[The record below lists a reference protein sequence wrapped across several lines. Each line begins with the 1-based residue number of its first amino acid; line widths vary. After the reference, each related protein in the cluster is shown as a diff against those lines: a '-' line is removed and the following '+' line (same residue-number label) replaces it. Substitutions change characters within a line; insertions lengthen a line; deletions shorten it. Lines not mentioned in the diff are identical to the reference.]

1 MATLTN
7 NNFSAD
13 SAMNG
18 LGSTTHVLT
27 MDDVSTNS
35 VDAIRAEAEQ
45 EGFTVVGI
53 EASNSGATQ
62 DADLIL
68 LQGTGTPSI
77 TGCTLLG
84 TIVQK

>member
-1 MATLTN
+1 MAVLTN
-7 NNFSAD
+7 NATAD
-13 SAMNG
+13 NPMNG

-27 MDDVSTNS
+27 MDDVSTTS
-35 VDAIRAEAEQ
+35 VDDIRAEAES

-68 LQGTGTPSI
+68 VQGTGTPSL
-77 TGCTLLG
+77 TDCTLLG
-84 TIVQK
+84 TINNG